1 MSIPGQRLSFFAQA
15 WKEAGADQALQSLI
29 KEGHKIQFDEGP
41 PVCTLPSPQYETHM
55 PETKMI
61 VIWTEIGKLLEKGAI
76 RKAGCQF
83 WLK

>member
-15 WKEAGADQALQSLI
+15 WKEAGADPALQHLV

-41 PVCTLPSPQYETHM
+41 PVCTLPSPQYETRL
-55 PETKMI
+55 PEAKMS
-61 VIWTEIGKLLEKGAI
+61 VIRSEVGKLLEKGAI

-83 WLK
+83 